1 MRSKNKNRKRPCRI
15 CRKWFTPDPRLGER
29 QKTCGATECQRQWH
43 AKKCRQWNKK
53 NRSYFEEIYLEKCLA
68 SCEAGEKQAPATPVA
83 PNAPASLPA
92 KVVQEEIGIQQFVII
107 RYFVR
112 QSFRR
117 FQEVMRGQLIELTQD
132 RQRIPGVANSRG
144 DSRASPD

>member
-15 CRKWFTPDPRLGER
+15 CGKWFTPDPRLGER

-43 AKKCRQWNKK
+43 VKKCRQWNKE
-53 NRSYFEEIYLEKCLA
+53 NRAYFEEIYLEKSLA
-68 SCEAGEKQAPATPVA
+68 SCGAGEKQATATPVA

-92 KVVQEEIGIQQFVII
+92 KVVQEVIGIQQIVII

-117 FQEVMRGQLIELTQD
+117 FQEVMQGQLIELTQD
-132 RQRIPGVANSRG
+132 RQQLPVIANSRG

>member
-29 QKTCGATECQRQWH
+29 QKTCGGTECQRQWH

-68 SCEAGEKQAPATPVA
+68 SCEAGEKQATATPVA

-112 QSFRR
+112 
-117 FQEVMRGQLIELTQD
+117 
-132 RQRIPGVANSRG
+132 
-144 DSRASPD
+144 